1 MVPPKQEGPVFN
13 PFVIGVM
20 IFEHYA
26 EDGITVAEENEDGIE
41 TDQRQTPHDAR
52 RPGFREP
59 KVPKPHGFFL
69 KTDNDT

>member
-1 MVPPKQEGPVFN
+1 
-13 PFVIGVM
+13 M